1 MQIQEILKKTYP
13 KINSSLDAEILL
25 AKILKKSREFIL
37 SHGEKKIT
45 SKKIADYKKLINK
58 RIKNIPLAYLL
69 GEKEFYGLNFLVNKN
84 VLIPR
89 PETEILV
96 EQALEIV
103 LNNTNK
109 NNYIIDI
116 GTGSGCIIITFI
128 KELQKKISYQKLQKY
143 SFFASDISKKAL
155 QVARQNTRQH
165 KLQKKINFLQGS
177 LLEPFLEKQNTK
189 KNKLT
194 KSQNILILANLPYLT
209 PQQVKDSPT
218 IQAEPELALVAGRDG
233 LKYYQQLF
241 KEIKKLKKLNF
252 SYQMIC
258 EIDPAQVSFLKK
270 IVKQELGKNIKI
282 IKDLRKKNRFVYV
295 G

>member
-218 IQAEPELALVAGRDG
+218 IQAEPELALVAGKDG